1 MIGTFSITFISGV
14 MFFLAA
20 FLSFGFWSEKVATK
34 LKTTTDQIFEL
45 RDQLFDPKTIEEIR
59 KQQMMVAG
67 GLAFVFFVLM
77 WPEFMIS
84 IPVSI
89 FAFYFGWRL
98 PLLYLQKIVKPRRIS
113 EFSSQMVDGLTL
125 MSNALKSGLNV
136 PQALSIVAS
145 EMPNPISQE
154 FGLVL
159 NQNKVGLSLEKAF
172 DNLALR
178 IPTEDVNM
186 FVTSVNI
193 LKETG
198 GNVAETF
205 ETIVHTIRERLKI
218 ENKIKAMT
226 AQGMTSAIIVSVLP
240 WGLAAVLYSVDPAM
254 MRPLFVHPLGWAIL
268 GVIVLLQAIGFLVV
282 KKLVTIRV

>member
-1 MIGTFSITFISGV
+1 MTGTFGITIISGIC
-14 MFFLAA
+14 FFLAA
-20 FLSFGFWSEKVATK
+20 FLSYSFWAEKIGAK
-34 LKTTTDQIFEL
+34 LNQTTDRIVEL
-45 RDQLFDPKTIEEIR
+45 TDQLFDPRPRAEIIK
-59 KQQMMVAG
+59 KQSYIGG
-67 GLAFVFFVLM
+67 GLALLFFVLM
-77 WPEFMIS
+77 WPEIMIS
-84 IPVSI
+84 VPVSI
-89 FAFYFGWRL
+89 GMFFLGWRL
-98 PLLYLQKIVKPRRIS
+98 PLIHLEKIVRPGRIS
-113 EFSSQMVDGLTL
+113 SFSNQMVDGLTL

-136 PQALSIVAS
+136 PQALHIVAQ

-159 NQNKVGLSLEKAF
+159 NQNKVGLSIEKAF
-172 DNLALR
+172 DNLAVR

-226 AQGMTSAIIVSVLP
+226 AQGMTSAVIVSILP
-240 WGLAAVLYSVDPAM
+240 WGLAAVLYSVDPEM
-254 MRPLFVHPLGWAIL
+254 MKPLFIHPLGWAIL
-268 GVIVLLQAIGFLVV
+268 GVIVLLQAIGFFVV

>member
-1 MIGTFSITFISGV
+1 MTGSFGITLISGIC
-14 MFFLAA
+14 FFLAA
-20 FLSFGFWSEKVATK
+20 FLSYSFWAEKIGSK
-34 LKTTTDQIFEL
+34 LSQTTDRIVEL
-45 RDQLFDPKTIEEIR
+45 SDQLFDPKPREEIIKR
-59 KQQMMVAG
+59 QSYIGG
-67 GLAFVFFVLM
+67 GLALVFFVLM
-77 WPEFMIS
+77 WPEIMIS
-84 IPVSI
+84 VPVSI
-89 FAFYFGWRL
+89 GMFFFGWRL
-98 PLLYLQKIVKPRRIS
+98 PLMHLEKIVRPGRIS
-113 EFSSQMVDGLTL
+113 SFSNQMVDGLTL

-136 PQALSIVAS
+136 PQALHIVAQ

-159 NQNKVGLSLEKAF
+159 NQNKVGLSIEKAF
-172 DNLALR
+172 DNLATR

-226 AQGMTSAIIVSVLP
+226 AQGMTSAVIVSILP
-240 WGLAAVLYSVDPAM
+240 WGLAAVLYSVDPEM
-254 MRPLFVHPLGWAIL
+254 MKPLFIHPLGWAIL
-268 GVIVLLQAIGFLVV
+268 GVIVLLQAIGFFVV

>member
-1 MIGTFSITFISGV
+1 MIGSFGITLISGV
-14 MFFLAA
+14 CFFLAA
-20 FLSFGFWSEKVATK
+20 FLSYAFWAEKITS
-34 LKTTTDQIFEL
+34 LLSTTTDRIVEL
-45 RDQLFDPKTIEEIR
+45 SDQLFDPRPREEIIKR
-59 KQQMMVAG
+59 QSYIAG
-67 GLAFVFFVLM
+67 GLALLFFVLM
-77 WPEFMIS
+77 WPEILIS
-84 IPVSI
+84 VPVSI
-89 FAFYFGWRL
+89 GAFFFGWKL
-98 PLLYLQKIVKPRRIS
+98 PLIHLEKFVRPSRIS
-113 EFSSQMVDGLTL
+113 TFSNQMVDGLTL

-136 PQALSIVAS
+136 PQALHIVAS

-159 NQNKVGLSLEKAF
+159 NQNKVGLSIEKAF
-172 DNLALR
+172 DNLAQR

-226 AQGMTSAIIVSVLP
+226 AQGMTSAFIVSILP
-240 WGLAAVLYSVDPAM
+240 WGLAAVLYSVDPEM
-254 MRPLFVHPLGWAIL
+254 MKPLFIHPLGWAIL
-268 GVIVLLQAIGFLVV
+268 GVIVMLQAIGFFVV

>member
-1 MIGTFSITFISGV
+1 MGTFAVTLISGIF
-14 MFFLAA
+14 FFLAA
-20 FLSFGFWSEKVATK
+20 FLSYSFWAEKVKQK
-34 LKTTTDQIFEL
+34 LRISTDRIFEL
-45 RDQLFDPKTIEEIR
+45 RDQLFDPRSREEIS
-59 KQQMMVAG
+59 KQQTYVGG
-67 GLAFVFFVLM
+67 GLAAVFFLLM
-77 WPEFMIS
+77 WPELLIS

-89 FAFYFGWRL
+89 GAFYFGWQL
-98 PLLYLQKIVKPRRIS
+98 PLMYLEKVVRPKRIGD
-113 EFSSQMVDGLTL
+113 FSMQMVDGLTL
-125 MSNALKSGLNV
+125 MANALKSGLNV

-159 NQNKVGLSLEKAF
+159 NQNKVGLSLEKSF
-172 DNLALR
+172 ENLAVR

-226 AQGMTSAIIVSVLP
+226 AQGMTSAVIVSILP
-240 WGLAAVLYSVDPAM
+240 WGLAAVLYTVDPVM
-254 MRPLFVHPLGWAIL
+254 MKPLFTHPLGWAIL
-268 GVIVLLQAIGFLVV
+268 AVILLLQGIGFFVV

>member
-1 MIGTFSITFISGV
+1 MNGTFGITLVAGTC
-14 MFFLAA
+14 FFLAVFMSYEYWA
-20 FLSFGFWSEKVATK
+20 EKIGGI
-34 LKTTTDQIFEL
+34 LGKTTDRIVEL
-45 RDQLFDPKTIEEIR
+45 SDQLFNPRPREEVMR
-59 KQQMMVAG
+59 QQMMIGG

-77 WPEFMIS
+77 WSELMIS
-84 IPVSI
+84 IPVAI
-89 FAFYFGWRL
+89 GAFFVGWRL
-98 PLLYLQKIVKPRRIS
+98 PLIHLEKVVRPNRIS
-113 EFSSQMVDGLTL
+113 AFSSQMVDGLTL

-136 PQALSIVAS
+136 PQALHIVAS

-226 AQGMTSAIIVSVLP
+226 AQGMTSAVIVSILP
-240 WGLAAVLYSVDPAM
+240 WGLAAVLYSVDPQM

-268 GVIVLLQAIGFLVV
+268 GVIILLQAIGFFVV

>member
-1 MIGTFSITFISGV
+1 MGTFAITLVSGV
-14 MFFLAA
+14 FFFLAA
-20 FLSFGFWSEKVATK
+20 FLSFSYWEEKVGGI
-34 LKTTTDQIFEL
+34 LRKTTDRIFEL
-45 RDQLFDPKTIEEIR
+45 KDQVFEPTPREDII
-59 KQQMMVAG
+59 KQQTYIAA
-67 GLAFVFFVLM
+67 GLAVVFFLLM
-77 WPEFMIS
+77 WPHFMIS

-89 FAFYFGWRL
+89 GAFFFGWQL
-98 PLLYLQKIVKPRRIS
+98 PLIHLERVVKPGRIS
-113 EFSSQMVDGLTL
+113 AFSSQMVDGLTL
-125 MSNALKSGLNV
+125 MANALKSGLNV
-136 PQALSIVAS
+136 PQALHIVSS

-159 NQNKVGLSLEKAF
+159 NQNKVGLSMEKAF
-172 DNLALR
+172 ENLAMR

-205 ETIVHTIRERLKI
+205 DTIVNTIRERLKI

-226 AQGMTSAIIVSVLP
+226 AQGMTSAIIVSILP
-240 WGLAAVLYSVDPAM
+240 WGLAAVLYTVDPVM
-254 MRPLFVHPLGWAIL
+254 MTPLFVHPLGWAIL
-268 GVIVLLQAIGFLVV
+268 AVIIMLQAIGFIVV